1 MKHSELFECH
11 ADELLFLPGKIG
23 AQAVFHSR
31 EARKSHAPVLLPATS
46 LPLAL
51 SAILLEIVEQ
61 MWVNGALYVLFKT
74 PDALHQVRVSLRRLE
89 SFLLLTK
96 HLPPP
101 GELLQKISEL
111 ERLSRRLRSSLTA
124 VREWEIFFQ
133 SILPKIQKRLLSLE
147 DQQKLCLLSRPRQKR
162 SAQKA
167 GRILDSKPFMEMILE
182 TRMLGESFSKLGEC
196 ESLESFRARA
206 ILVLGQDVHLRSRVG
221 ASRKGAHRLRIAL
234 KTFRYVWEFF
244 PENNW
249 DHPDSP
255 DLEKVREALERLG
268 RLNDFYS
275 LRRRFTKMRK
285 QEVSQKERRIIGRLI
300 IWLRR
305 KETKILDSIG
315 RADPSTISVF

>member
-1 MKHSELFECH
+1 MKHSTLFECH
-11 ADELLFLPGKIG
+11 VDELLFLPGQVG

-31 EARKSHAPVLLPATS
+31 EARKSHSPVLLPGVS

-51 SAILLEIVEQ
+51 SAVLLEIVEQ
-61 MWVNGALYVLFKT
+61 MWVNAALFVLFKT

-96 HLPPP
+96 HLPLS

-133 SILPKIQKRLLSLE
+133 SIVPKLKKRSFPSE
-147 DQQKLCLLSRPRQKR
+147 DQQKLCLLFRPRQKR
-162 SAQKA
+162 SAKKA
-167 GRILDSKPFMEMILE
+167 GKRLDSKPFMEMILE
-182 TRMLGESFSKLGEC
+182 TRMLAESFSKLGEG
-196 ESLESFRARA
+196 ESLESFRSRA
-206 ILVLGQDVHLRSRVG
+206 ILVLGRDVHLRSHVG
-221 ASRKGAHRLRIAL
+221 RSRKGAHRLRIAL
-234 KTFRYVWEFF
+234 KSFRYVWEFF

-285 QEVSQKERRIIGRLI
+285 QEGSKKERRIIGRLI
-300 IWLRR
+300 LWLRR
-305 KETKILDSIG
+305 KEKKILDSIG